1 MKVRILLAGAMAA
14 LALAGCKKS
23 QSDSEGTP
31 VADSGKVT
39 ITQANPPPGGT
50 WGDVVNA
57 TTAGFMM
64 GNPNA
69 KVKLIEIGSLS
80 CPHCKKF
87 EEEGVPKLI
96 DKYVKS
102 GQVSWEFRPYVIH
115 GPIDMAT
122 NIVARCSGA
131 KAFFPL
137 TMALYKDQ
145 DTILNKVQAAPQ
157 DKLNEIQNLPTNQ
170 VFVQMANLMGLQD
183 WAAARGVPQAKSNQ
197 CLADQKMIDN
207 EVQFTADVS
216 NQYPEFTG
224 TPAFVIS
231 GKMADKDVTEFEK
244 LDPLLEAAVK

>member
-14 LALAGCKKS
+14 LALAGCKKT
-23 QSDSEGTP
+23 QSESEGTP

-57 TTAGFMM
+57 TTSGFIM

-69 KVKLIEIGSLS
+69 KVKLVEIGSLS

-115 GPIDMAT
+115 GPIDMAA
-122 NIVARCSGA
+122 NIIARCGGV
-131 KAFFPL
+131 KTFFPM

-145 DTILNKVQAAPQ
+145 ETILNKVQAAPQ

-170 VFVQMANLMGLQD
+170 VFVQMASLMGLQD
-183 WAAARGVPQAKSNQ
+183 WAAARGIPQAKSNQ

-216 NQYPEFTG
+216 NQYPEFSG
-224 TPAFVIS
+224 TPAFIIN

-244 LDPLLEAAVK
+244 LDPLLQAAVK